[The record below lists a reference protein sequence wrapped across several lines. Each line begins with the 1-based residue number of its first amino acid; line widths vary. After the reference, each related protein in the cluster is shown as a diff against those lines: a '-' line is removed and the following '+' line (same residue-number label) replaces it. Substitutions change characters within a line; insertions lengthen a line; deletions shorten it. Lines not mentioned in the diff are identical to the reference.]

1 MSTYFS
7 PDFLQF
13 FKELAANNH
22 KEWFDENRKRYETVV
37 KKPFEVFVQHAIDE
51 MAKLDPRLSELDP
64 KKCIFRINRDIRFS
78 KDKAPYKLNRSA
90 AISVGGRNDMIEP

>member
-37 KKPFEVFVQHAIDE
+37 KKPF
-51 MAKLDPRLSELDP
+51 
-64 KKCIFRINRDIRFS
+64 
-78 KDKAPYKLNRSA
+78 
-90 AISVGGRNDMIEP
+90 